1 MQFSLTQRII
11 IKLYSTK
18 FKIIQKF
25 SPQKAAA
32 SFLKLFFTPYLTHR
46 KAERPAIF
54 HKAEKLSFDFNGFNI
69 RGFRW
74 KSNVQGAPTVLICHG
89 MNSCAYRFEK
99 YIQLLTQQHF
109 TVLAFDAQGHGQSE
123 GKFLNAAVYGD
134 IIVEIENRFGPLD
147 GIIAHSVGGMAT
159 SFAMEKINDTKK
171 NVVLIAPA
179 TETTSQLDIFFRL
192 LNLPLSYRLMV
203 NEEIERTRG
212 LPPEWYSTSRAVHHF
227 KANILW
233 IHDTDDL
240 ICPYSDTLKIQ
251 EEGLPYIKF
260 VTTSGLGHNKI
271 YRDAGIQKMI
281 VDFLKQ
287 QQ

>member
-1 MQFSLTQRII
+1 MEFSLAQRII

-18 FKIIQKF
+18 FKVIQKF

-54 HKAEKLSFDFNGFNI
+54 HKAEKLSFPFNGFTI

-74 KSNVQGAPTVLICHG
+74 KSQNANAKTILVCHG
-89 MNSCAYRFEK
+89 MNSCAYRFER
-99 YIQLLTQQHF
+99 YVQLLMQQHF
-109 TVLAFDAQGHGQSE
+109 NVLAFDAQGHGQSE
-123 GKFLNAAVYGD
+123 GKFLNAALYSE
-134 IIVEIENRFGPLD
+134 IIIEIEKHYGPLN

-159 SFAMEKINDTKK
+159 SFAMEKIDDPLKK
-171 NVVLIAPA
+171 VVLIAPA

-192 LNLPLSYRLMV
+192 LNLPLSYRMMV
-203 NEEIERTRG
+203 NEEIYRTRG
-212 LPPEWYSTSRAVHHF
+212 LPPEWYSTARAVNNI
-227 KANILW
+227 KADTLW

-251 EEGLPYIKF
+251 EAKLPNVKF
-260 VTTSGLGHNKI
+260 ITTSGLGHNKI
-271 YRDAGIQKMI
+271 YRDAGIQKTI
-281 VDFLKQ
+281 IDFLIAE
-287 QQ
+287 